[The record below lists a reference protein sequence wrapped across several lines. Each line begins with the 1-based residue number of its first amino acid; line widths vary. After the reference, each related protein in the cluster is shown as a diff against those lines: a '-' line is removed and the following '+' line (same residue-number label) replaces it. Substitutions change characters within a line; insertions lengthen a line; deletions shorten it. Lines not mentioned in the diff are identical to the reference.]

1 LPTNFKAARF
11 ESEEHTAILRRMQ
24 WDIEAIRFDTGDGEV
39 ELPVKLKVHESV
51 FVPLAKWSML
61 LTGNYRC
68 IQEHDMRSI
77 KDSVHSN
84 LETSKA
90 VYEWVSEVCRT
101 IGASPEDQVPFE
113 KYANAANGLAK
124 PSSAAR
130 ALLAGAPNIERADC
144 LVRTIAAQIGMHNDV
159 VDQTVASV
167 DEWLAA
173 NRAKAS

>member
-1 LPTNFKAARF
+1 
-11 ESEEHTAILRRMQ
+11 
-24 WDIEAIRFDTGDGEV
+24 
-39 ELPVKLKVHESV
+39 
-51 FVPLAKWSML
+51 
-61 LTGNYRC
+61 
-68 IQEHDMRSI
+68 MRSI

-90 VYEWVSEVCRT
+90 VYEWVGEVCRT

-144 LVRTIAAQIGMHNDV
+144 LVRTIAAQQGMHNDV
-159 VDQTVASV
+159 VDRTVASV
-167 DEWLAA
+167 DAWLKA
-173 NRAKAS
+173 NRKKAS